1 MLGQHIRSSLPD
13 SKNLS
18 AEMLMQLG
26 LPSKQTIEQ
35 SKSREG
41 DKKKKGV
48 SGVQNRLVRQSGAE
62 LKPFKRQSYHV
73 AIAYH
78 IYLKQ
83 IKMVGPLSPR
93 DIDPTYNAR
102 RLRDQNQKQN

>member
-1 MLGQHIRSSLPD
+1 M
-13 SKNLS
+13 
-18 AEMLMQLG
+18 
-26 LPSKQTIEQ
+26 
-35 SKSREG
+35 
-41 DKKKKGV
+41 
-48 SGVQNRLVRQSGAE
+48 
-62 LKPFKRQSYHV
+62 

-83 IKMVGPLSPR
+83 IKTVGPLSPR